1 MKSISSYT
9 IQSLQDCDFHADSN
23 RRLTPAAIIV
33 QSVNGLRNCRNHP
46 EKGDTKIAV
55 CETYGQDWIK
65 KRILKGF
72 NQLFKANMNG
82 LAIEVFSK
90 FKCQTCQPAD
100 WNYWYKHYS
109 SPLGRLGGA

>member
-65 KRILKGF
+65 KRTLKGF
-72 NQLFKANMNG
+72 NQLVKAKINYLQVENF
-82 LAIEVFSK
+82 LK
-90 FKCQTCQPAD
+90 FKCPICQLTG
-100 WNYWYKHYS
+100 WTYS
-109 SPLGRLGGA
+109 SLFGRLGGA